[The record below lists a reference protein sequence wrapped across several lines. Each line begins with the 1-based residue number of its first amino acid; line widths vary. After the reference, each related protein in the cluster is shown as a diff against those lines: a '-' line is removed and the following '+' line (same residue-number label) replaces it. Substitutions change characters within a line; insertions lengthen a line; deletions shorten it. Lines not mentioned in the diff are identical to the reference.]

1 MNLKEAYAVLEIN
14 YCRERFLDLRG
25 IEKKYEKCVNQYHLV
40 MKSKEPELIKK
51 LTKEKF
57 EIFTEAMLVIMES
70 YDDEEIVGIPRTKNW
85 QEERKKLRQKRLEE
99 LQRTEK
105 EKKQELEKA
114 QRLYEIEQERKRKE
128 KKKKRIE

>member
-1 MNLKEAYAVLEIN
+1 MNLKEVYAVLEIN

-105 EKKQELEKA
+105 EK
-114 QRLYEIEQERKRKE
+114 RTRVRKTHNDCMK
-128 KKKKRIE
+128 